1 MKKSLITT
9 CLLTALISCKK
20 ETKNKAT
27 IQKNSVSITFNSTKP
42 IDSIRLLKPVNGKFD
57 YLFED
62 KINYTSTFKINID
75 TPQLIMFD
83 RSTIY
88 VAPNENYTINEI
100 NPYENINEYS
110 GVNCAGQKFLNSLK
124 TYNNDYLAIQLIK
137 NSTIEQGYKKIDS
150 VFQIDYNRL
159 DSLYSK
165 KLVSKDFQE
174 TVKHKMDFDK
184 SFTKAR
190 AIFRGFMR
198 TVKDTVKFQNEFD
211 QNDIKLFNNLY
222 KEHSVNNS
230 SNYNHLNWYNYAK
243 TFICTSHIINT
254 KQHFKYN
261 LTGEVSNH
269 STFLNVAKNLLNKES
284 LEYFTASYLFE
295 NFLNY
300 HYSKNLVY
308 EYEKFKNE
316 YPNSNYLPYLI
327 KNIETINEYP
337 KRINQPI
344 SSKIEFLKNSKTIN
358 TFKKLTNL
366 IKGKNTYLV
375 FWQDTFPESKRDFN
389 ALFKSKPFFKKH
401 NIDIV
406 YLSLNELTNNEN
418 ARDII
423 HYYNL
428 EGKHI
433 SMNKDLHT
441 DITSKIKGIHYPHYI
456 IINKLGEIVDN
467 DAVWP
472 RRSNY
477 FEKELIKKL
486 KL

>member
-27 IQKNSVSITFNSTKP
+27 IQKNSASITFNSTKP

-88 VAPNENYTINEI
+88 VAPNENYSINEI
-100 NPYENINEYS
+100 NPYENIDEYS
-110 GVNCAGQKFLNSLK
+110 GGNSAGQKFLNSLK
-124 TYNNDYLAIQLIK
+124 TYNNDYLAIQSIK

-159 DSLYSK
+159 DSLYSN

-174 TVKHKMDFDK
+174 TVKHKIDFDK

-190 AIFRGFMR
+190 AIFRGLIR
-198 TVKDTVKFQNEFD
+198 TVKDSTKVNNEFN
-211 QNDIKLFNNLY
+211 QTNITLFNELY
-222 KEHSVNNS
+222 KEFPVNHS
-230 SNYNHLNWYNYAK
+230 SNYSHLNWYGYAK
-243 TFICTSHIINT
+243 TFICISHKINT
-254 KQHFKYN
+254 KQSFRYN
-261 LTGEVSNH
+261 PAGEFSNH
-269 STFLNVAKNLLNKES
+269 STFLNVAKKLLNKES
-284 LEYFTASYLFE
+284 LEYFTASYLFK

-308 EYEKFKNE
+308 EYENFKNE
-316 YPNSNYLPYLI
+316 YPNSAYLPYLI
-327 KNIETINEYP
+327 KNTETINEYP

-358 TFKKLTNL
+358 TFEKLTNFN
-366 IKGKNTYLV
+366 KGKNTYLV
-375 FWQDTFPESKRDFN
+375 FWQDTFSESKIDFN
-389 ALFKSKPFFKKH
+389 ALLKSKPFFKKH

-406 YLSLNELTNNEN
+406 YLSLNDLTNNEN

-423 HYYNL
+423 YYYNL

-433 SMNKDLHT
+433 SINKDLHK
-441 DITSKIKGIHYPHYI
+441 DIKSKMKGTHCPHYI
-456 IINKLGEIVDN
+456 IINKLGEVVDN

-477 FEKELIKKL
+477 FEKELIQKL